1 MSRLAQ
7 VKRYPAAAR
16 ARREEGT
23 AFVRFSL
30 SRGGRVAGVTLDRSS
45 GSSLLDRE
53 ALDTVR
59 RAQPLPKV
67 PADLP
72 DPLTLTVAIEFALSS

>member
-1 MSRLAQ
+1 
-7 VKRYPAAAR
+7 
-16 ARREEGT
+16 
-23 AFVRFSL
+23 
-30 SRGGRVAGVTLDRSS
+30 VTLDRSS